1 MCFFEDLIIGGYA
14 TGHIRVFSNSTGALL
29 IEACAHARWINAMD
43 VCVSNGL
50 VSVLFYPV
58 ALVKQVIPCSH
69 LN

>member
-50 VSVLFYPV
+50 VGVLFYPV
-58 ALVKQVIPCSH
+58 ALVHQVVFCSQ